1 MINAVYR
8 GARVIGVARNSFR
21 SQLAQDLGAEIV
33 LDPDKDDVVAEVLE
47 RTGGLGASKS
57 VETSGQSRYMD
68 LLMQATR
75 RLGDLAFVGESG
87 DYTIQ
92 ISDGMIRNG
101 LHLHGIW
108 HWSLGDAPD
117 MLKMISEVGDSLDKV
132 ITHHFPLSQIE
143 DAWRLQMSG
152 MCGKVMVHPHD

>member
-1 MINAVYR
+1 M
-8 GARVIGVARNSFR
+8 
-21 SQLAQDLGAEIV
+21 
-33 LDPDKDDVVAEVLE
+33 
-47 RTGGLGASKS
+47 
-57 VETSGQSRYMD
+57 
-68 LLMQATR
+68 
-75 RLGDLAFVGESG
+75 GESG